1 MGARGCSTNRRP
13 TTGGEGLVNKAG
25 LSEGR
30 IEEIQKKI
38 DDEIATRKARVDPTG
53 ATRPGVLSCL
63 ESLSHVKLIA
73 AIIDEPVHEVE
84 AYVQYK
90 ALEQLRKRLSSLL
103 KRAMSLPVRPG
114 LEDEFQRVLAIN
126 VDSDHPEWASG
137 AKTVEALLE
146 IAEALA
152 AGENS
157 EKVALICARV
167 STSITPQKMSIVLGW
182 LENYIQE
189 GKEFVGWLKWYREEQ
204 RRLAEKE

>member
-1 MGARGCSTNRRP
+1 VPKAE
-13 TTGGEGLVNKAG
+13 GEAVVTKVA

-30 IEEIQKKI
+30 IEEIQTKI
-38 DDEIATRKARVDPTG
+38 DGEIAIRKARVNPTG

-63 ESLSHVKLIA
+63 ENLSHIRLIA
-73 AIIDEPVHEVE
+73 AIIDEPVDEVE
-84 AYVQYK
+84 AFVQYK
-90 ALEQLRKRLSSLL
+90 TLEQLKKKLSSLL

-126 VDSDHPEWASG
+126 LDSDHPEWASG
-137 AKTVEALLE
+137 ARTVEALLE

-157 EKVALICARV
+157 EQVASICARV
-167 STSITPQKMSIVLGW
+167 STNMTPQTMSILFGW
-182 LENYIQE
+182 LENYVQE